1 MSVSLSLVQALNL
14 VPHASRKNDT
24 AGHGPRKTKKMFF
37 GSTLL
42 DLEGGMVS
50 GGIAQVFDG

>member
-1 MSVSLSLVQALNL
+1 MDSAR
-14 VPHASRKNDT
+14 P
-24 AGHGPRKTKKMFF
+24 KKGYP

-42 DLEGGMVS
+42 DLEVGMVS